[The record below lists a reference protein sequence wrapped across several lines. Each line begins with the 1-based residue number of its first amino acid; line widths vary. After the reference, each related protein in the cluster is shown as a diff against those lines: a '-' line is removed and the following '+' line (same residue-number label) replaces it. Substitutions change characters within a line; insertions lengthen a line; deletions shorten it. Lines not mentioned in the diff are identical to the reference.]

1 MRRGLGGG
9 RTLVWAGALCAIGAC
24 GGGARPSPGPR
35 LGKATCAPAESP
47 STLADTATLHFRAL
61 DVPPA
66 TCAQTL
72 AAEWLRP
79 WGTGSSDR
87 WTVRIALTPTGA
99 SVRRLD
105 SEGARNAVDAGY
117 AVLAT
122 EDLDLVAYASARA
135 DLEVTPLPWD
145 RTYVVLSP
153 APVAALG
160 AGTGPDAVRV
170 DARAAE
176 SWECES
182 VLSGTP
188 PHGAPMRSRR
198 ILYAIGDRTAQE
210 LAARI
215 VALTEDRE
223 VAAIGRSASELD
235 SALIAG
241 DELGYVV
248 SVARASRCNAIAAI
262 ATRASWVGSHSL
274 RPLIDTRAYAIT
286 PLGPRP

>member
-1 MRRGLGGG
+1 MRRGRGGG
-9 RTLVWAGALCAIGAC
+9 RTLVWAVALCAIGAC
-24 GGGARPSPGPR
+24 SGGARPSPEPS
-35 LGKATCAPAESP
+35 LGRATCALAELP

-79 WGTGSSDR
+79 WGSGSSDR

-105 SEGARNAVDAGY
+105 GEGARNAVDAGY

-135 DLEVTPLPWD
+135 DLEVAPLPWD

-182 VLSGTP
+182 VRSGTP
-188 PHGAPMRSRR
+188 PHAAPTRSRH

-223 VAAIGRSASELD
+223 VAAVGRSTSALD

-241 DELGYVV
+241 EELGYVI
-248 SVARASRCNAIAAI
+248 SVARASRCDAIAAI
-262 ATRASWVGSHSL
+262 AAKASWVGSHSV
-274 RPLIDTRAYAIT
+274 RPLIDTRAYAIA
-286 PLGPRP
+286 PRGPRP